1 MRLTLKQLRRLI
13 EQEVKQPQGEKESQ
27 KIKVSQKSQA
37 VGKAYDSF
45 VNTFEDWYNTEA
57 SKDDKIADKWKNYL
71 AFLKTLGY
79 GMVNSKYNKIG
90 IQKGMIG
97 GKKYYDEL
105 IKQLSAM
112 SEKDV

>member
-1 MRLTLKQLRRLI
+1 MRITRRQLRRLI
-13 EQEVKQPQGEKESQ
+13 EQEVKEPKGEEGSE

-45 VNTFEDWYNTEA
+45 VNTFENWYNTEA

-71 AFLKTLGY
+71 TFLKTLGY

-90 IQKGMIG
+90 IEKGMIG

-105 IKQLSAM
+105 IKQLTTM
-112 SEKDV
+112 SRDS